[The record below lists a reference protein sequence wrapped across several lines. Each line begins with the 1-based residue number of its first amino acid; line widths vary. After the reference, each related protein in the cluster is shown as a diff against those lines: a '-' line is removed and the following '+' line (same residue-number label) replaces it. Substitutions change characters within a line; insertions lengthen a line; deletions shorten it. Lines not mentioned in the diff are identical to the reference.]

1 LGGEKVAPP
10 PPPRHYPDSVNAEP
24 KSPLA
29 RSEDEL
35 RLRRDELFE
44 QFEAVGSAADQL
56 DLQLAVAEEIKLA
69 EGAIALDRDCLEY
82 DHRQLMRMLGDA
94 IAWRSLHPY
103 TIRQLHHRAGAPP
116 NLSRQAGFQQTV
128 DAAEAFTE
136 RGIPVV
142 ICDLTYCLGTGDVV
156 AVIDRERPMLI
167 ECGNPRYTRTPRK
180 IRQTLRAD
188 AALEQLRTGV
198 AQWPNR
204 TMPTLTVE
212 VATASE
218 HIYET
223 VERAIYSAQEN
234 GTAILIPNPDQAVF
248 AYREDR
254 ISGGGEADTARALLG
269 QCAFVVTELH
279 DRRPSPRIAPPHVWP
294 IDAECR
300 RAVIEGEIVVGHL
313 VRVGAFNGPSQGPAR
328 LLGVDT
334 SGDGISVKAENS
346 AEACAIL
353 PGLFEELLGNYQ
365 TVPSSIDVML
375 ETVLAAEDDKPEL
388 PGAAPGSTVDASSSE
403 DLGPLSGMLEEL
415 RHRAERLAE
424 SQAGDAPDE
433 G

>member
-1 LGGEKVAPP
+1 VTSL
-10 PPPRHYPDSVNAEP
+10 
-24 KSPLA
+24 LA

-35 RLRRDELFE
+35 RRRRDELFE
-44 QFEAVGSAADQL
+44 QFEAVESAADQL
-56 DLQLAVAEEIKLA
+56 DLQLALAEEIKLA
-69 EGAIALDRDCLEY
+69 EGAIALDRDCPEY

-116 NLSRQAGFQQTV
+116 NLGKQAGFQQTV
-128 DAAEAFTE
+128 EASAAFTE
-136 RGIPVV
+136 RRIPVV

-156 AVIDRERPMLI
+156 AITDRERPMLI
-167 ECGNPRYTRTPRK
+167 ECGNPRYARTPRK

-212 VATASE
+212 VATPSE

-223 VERAIYSAQEN
+223 VSRAIYSAQEN
-234 GTAILIPNPDQAVF
+234 GTAVLFPNPDQAVF
-248 AYREDR
+248 AYREDKLCE
-254 ISGGGEADTARALLG
+254 GGESDMARTLLG
-269 QCAFVVTELH
+269 QCAFAVTELH
-279 DRRPSPRIAPPHVWP
+279 NRRPSPRVAPPHVWP
-294 IDAECR
+294 INAECR
-300 RAVIEGEIVVGHL
+300 RAVIEGEVIVGHL
-313 VRVGAFNGPSQGPAR
+313 VRVGAFDGPSRGPVR
-328 LLGVDT
+328 LLGVDA
-334 SGDGISVKAENS
+334 SGDGILVNAENS

-375 ETVLAAEDDKPEL
+375 GTLLAAEDGKPEP
-388 PGAAPGSTVDASSSE
+388 PGASPGSKFDAGSSE
-403 DLGPLSGMLEEL
+403 DVGPLSEIVEEL
-415 RHRAERLAE
+415 HRRAGRLAE
-424 SQAGDAPDE
+424 SQIGDAHDE